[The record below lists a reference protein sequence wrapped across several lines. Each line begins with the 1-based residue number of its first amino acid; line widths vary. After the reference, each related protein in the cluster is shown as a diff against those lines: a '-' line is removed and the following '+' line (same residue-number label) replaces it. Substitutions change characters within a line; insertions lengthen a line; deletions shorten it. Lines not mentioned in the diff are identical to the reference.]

1 MPERIRRKYGCCS
14 NAKEGKSMSVN
25 SIGAMTAAYTQQS
38 TATKTNKESSSEK
51 TSEKKAQEPA
61 AVYEKNSSEKTQS
74 TKSNPAII
82 AQLKADTQAR
92 TAQLQSLVEKMISK
106 QGQTLGTADS
116 MWSFLAKGNLKA
128 DPETIAQAQKDVA
141 ADGYWGAEQTSD
153 RILSFAK
160 ALANDDPDKA
170 EELLN
175 GHRPTGPW
183 RGNKYSAF
191 EGGTAIPA
199 IVRWPKRIKGNA
211 ESDVLMSQI
220 DWMASLGA
228 LIDARI
234 PKGGAPDSE
243 NRLGN
248 LLGTDMTDRP
258 WILEL
263 AANHVLSVRDKDW
276 KYIEPNDGPAMITW
290 GPKIETGNSSVPQ
303 LYEMNKVTEK
313 ENVASQYPDKV
324 FELQNILR
332 RVRQK

>member
-1 MPERIRRKYGCCS
+1 
-14 NAKEGKSMSVN
+14 MSVN

-175 GHRPTGPW
+175 AFKKGYSQATKAWGGDLPSLCSDTYDLVEKKFNSWMNDTSEKSEPT
-183 RGNKYSAF
+183 
-191 EGGTAIPA
+191 
-199 IVRWPKRIKGNA
+199 V
-211 ESDVLMSQI
+211 
-220 DWMASLGA
+220 
-228 LIDARI
+228 
-234 PKGGAPDSE
+234 
-243 NRLGN
+243 
-248 LLGTDMTDRP
+248 
-258 WILEL
+258 
-263 AANHVLSVRDKDW
+263 
-276 KYIEPNDGPAMITW
+276 
-290 GPKIETGNSSVPQ
+290 ET
-303 LYEMNKVTEK
+303 
-313 ENVASQYPDKV
+313 
-324 FELQNILR
+324 
-332 RVRQK
+332 